1 MTNNQIDYGSGKVS
15 TLFRQVF
22 VPTLFGMLSLSAVTM
37 IDGIFVGHG
46 AGSDGIAAVN
56 ICIPLLMI
64 LHGTGLM
71 IGAGCSVL
79 ASIDLSQGR
88 VRMARAR
95 LTQAMVFVTVIAVIA
110 IMAIMLFPTR
120 MAYIL
125 GSSEHLLP
133 LVKDYLIWFAPSL
146 LFQMWT
152 EVSLFSIRLDSAP
165 RLAMWCSITS
175 AVLNAVLDWL
185 FIFPLGM
192 GVMGAALA
200 TSICCFVGAMIA
212 VVYMLFHARKMRL
225 HPLHLSRRGLS
236 FFTRDLAEQCK
247 VGFST
252 LLNQMTMAMLFFV
265 GNHVFMRYLGDDG
278 VGAFGISCYYMPF
291 VFMIGNAIAQSAQP
305 IISYNFGLGQTSRV
319 RETLRVSLETAIVC
333 GVLPTL
339 LFMFF
344 PQWLVALFLDTTM
357 PAAQR
362 AIEGFPYYCTG
373 FVFFVVNLAAIGY
386 YQSVE
391 RVLPATTFAL
401 LRGVVFLVPCFLLL
415 PEVLGIKGIWLALA
429 LSECLTTTVIV
440 LTSTLHH
447 ICSGHA
453 FRLHSLRS

>member
-1 MTNNQIDYGSGKVS
+1 MTNNQIDFGSGKVS

-22 VPTLFGMLSLSAVTM
+22 VPTLFGMISLSAVTM

-46 AGSDGIAAVN
+46 VGSDGIAAVN
-56 ICIPLLMI
+56 ICIPLLMV
-64 LHGTGLM
+64 LQGTGLM

-88 VRMARAR
+88 VRMARAH
-95 LTQAMVFVTVIAVIA
+95 LTQAMVFVTIIAVIA
-110 IMAIMLFPTR
+110 ILAIMLFPTR

-152 EVSLFSIRLDSAP
+152 EVSLFSIRLDGAP

-212 VVYMLFHARKMRL
+212 VVYMLFHAHKMRL
-225 HPLHLSRRGLS
+225 HPIHLRRRGLS
-236 FFTRDLAEQCK
+236 FFGHDIAEQCK

-319 RETLRVSLETAIVC
+319 REALRVSLETAVVC
-333 GVLPTL
+333 GILPTL

-344 PQWLVALFLDTTM
+344 PQWLVALFLDTTT
-357 PAAQR
+357 PAAQM

-373 FVFFVVNLAAIGY
+373 FVFFVLHLAAIGY

-391 RVLPATTFAL
+391 RVIPATAFAL
-401 LRGVVFLVPCFLLL
+401 LRGVVFLVLCFLFL
-415 PEVLGIKGIWLALA
+415 PELLGIKGIWLALP
-429 LSECLTTTVIV
+429 LSEILTACVV
-440 LTSTLHH
+440 LLAGK
-447 ICSGHA
+447 CSCMCRPFAAGS
-453 FRLHSLRS
+453 R

>member
-1 MTNNQIDYGSGKVS
+1 
-15 TLFRQVF
+15 
-22 VPTLFGMLSLSAVTM
+22 
-37 IDGIFVGHG
+37 
-46 AGSDGIAAVN
+46 
-56 ICIPLLMI
+56 
-64 LHGTGLM
+64 
-71 IGAGCSVL
+71 
-79 ASIDLSQGR
+79 
-88 VRMARAR
+88 
-95 LTQAMVFVTVIAVIA
+95 
-110 IMAIMLFPTR
+110 
-120 MAYIL
+120 
-125 GSSEHLLP
+125 
-133 LVKDYLIWFAPSL
+133 
-146 LFQMWT
+146 
-152 EVSLFSIRLDSAP
+152 
-165 RLAMWCSITS
+165 
-175 AVLNAVLDWL
+175 
-185 FIFPLGM
+185 
-192 GVMGAALA
+192 
-200 TSICCFVGAMIA
+200 MIA

-357 PAAQR
+357 PAAQM